1 MAKTAFGLLASLVSA
16 TLCMSQRTQHS
27 TTLQFAR
34 LHDTYTHADI
44 TVAVHQDSS
53 WSVSVFASMLHC
65 TLMIFGVAHQCSWAG
80 EVRQSEKVFLSL
92 PTFQSRVEMANMHYS
107 VQPGALPSSQYSI
120 YCPQNQSVTCIPF
133 NQGCHW
139 NMHVRNICEERQH
152 CYSIPSKLYD
162 LQGVVDVCNSKC
174 TT

>member
-1 MAKTAFGLLASLVSA
+1 
-16 TLCMSQRTQHS
+16 MSQRTQHS

-139 NMHVRNICEERQH
+139 NMHVRNA
-152 CYSIPSKLYD
+152 SIVTASLANYMTYKEL
-162 LQGVVDVCNSKC
+162 LMCATVSALLECAKCSVVRI
-174 TT
+174 